1 MDQMKNPCASTE
13 PTRVLAS
20 HRTGRYNIIF
30 WSFFSTTQNDD
41 HNEWG
46 SSLLQALGGAT
57 RWSEAARE
65 LIGLLGLSRSTV
77 LTGQVL
83 WMNPR
88 CFAARSSRPLVA
100 GRRQSLLSNLR
111 TRENTATKG
120 TTRRTWTEAGTSH
133 YREPFSSGESEID
146 G

>member
-1 MDQMKNPCASTE
+1 MSKTVTSEGLKHKLPRRVINPSSTSKGNRSIAHFERQNTFRDWKHDQLETNLKKVTNVDLDQEFITPEGNSQISTDWDKSIMDQMKNPCASTE

-57 RWSEAARE
+57 R
-65 LIGLLGLSRSTV
+65 
-77 LTGQVL
+77 
-83 WMNPR
+83 
-88 CFAARSSRPLVA
+88 
-100 GRRQSLLSNLR
+100 
-111 TRENTATKG
+111 
-120 TTRRTWTEAGTSH
+120 
-133 YREPFSSGESEID
+133 
-146 G
+146 